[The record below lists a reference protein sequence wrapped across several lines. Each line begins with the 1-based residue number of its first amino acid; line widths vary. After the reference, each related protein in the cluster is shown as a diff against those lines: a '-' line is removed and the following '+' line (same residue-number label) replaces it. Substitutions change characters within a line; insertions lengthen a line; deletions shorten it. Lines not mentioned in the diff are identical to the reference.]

1 MDNKILSTKVSYPF
15 PLKESVSSFIQSFSN
30 TPLTTSTLLNARVS
44 LIASREEP
52 TAPTVVIVAIT
63 RRLDITDLMMPIKP
77 T

>member
-1 MDNKILSTKVSYPF
+1 MDNKILCTKVSYPF

-44 LIASREEP
+44 LITSREEP